1 MAQVIMSIK
10 EYKHTENRLTAIG
23 ELKEKV
29 RSSGV
34 FEDSA
39 SCWNTENDIIR
50 PFTLE
55 ETKALV
61 KQILEL

>member
-1 MAQVIMSIK
+1 MAQVIMSME
-10 EYKHTENRLTAIG
+10 EYRQTENRLTAIG

-29 RSSGV
+29 RSLGV

-39 SCWNTENDIIR
+39 SCWNTENEIIR

>member
-29 RSSGV
+29 RSLGV

-61 KQILEL
+61 KLIFEL

>member
-29 RSSGV
+29 RSLGV

-50 PFTLE
+50 PFTLD
-55 ETKALV
+55 KL
-61 KQILEL
+61 LEHRE

>member
-29 RSSGV
+29 RSLGV

>member
-1 MAQVIMSIK
+1 MAQVIMSME
-10 EYKHTENRLTAIG
+10 EYRQTENRLSATG